1 MSPSASAATDIA
13 IVQAWHD
20 AVNNGEIDRLA
31 ELLDDDVEFGGPRGT
46 GRGASIVRDWARHS
60 GIHLE
65 PNRWFQRDGDV
76 VVEQIAT
83 WQLPDAGELTPPSD
97 VSTLFKVRN
106 DLVKRVVRY
115 DSLQEA
121 LDAAGLDASAE
132 VRPATQALTAPPR
145 EVGGKP
151 YLIAREDLP
160 IVAGAREL
168 EGYLHGD
175 APLSLIL
182 VDAAPGTGPK
192 LHRHP
197 YAEVFLVQEGTA
209 TYVVGDETF
218 EVAAGQIAVVP
229 AGAPHKF
236 VNSGTGPLRQI
247 DIHANDRFVTEWLE
261 E

>member
-1 MSPSASAATDIA
+1 
-13 IVQAWHD
+13 VQAWHE

-31 ELLDDDVEFGGPRGT
+31 ELLDDDVEFGGPRGS
-46 GRGASIVRDWARHS
+46 GRGASYVRDWARHS

-65 PNRWFQRDGDV
+65 PHRWFQRDGDV

-83 WQLPDAGELTPPSD
+83 WQLPDSGELAPPSD
-97 VSTLFKVRN
+97 VSTHFKIRN
-106 DLVKRVVRY
+106 DLVRRVVRY
-115 DSLQEA
+115 DSLRDA
-121 LDAAGLDASAE
+121 LEAAGLDASAE
-132 VRPATQALTAPPR
+132 VRPALPAVTAPPS
-145 EVGGKP
+145 EVSGGP
-151 YLIAREDLP
+151 YVIARKDLP
-160 IVAGAREL
+160 IVDGAHEL

-197 YAEVFLVQEGTA
+197 YAEIFLVLEGTA

-218 EVAAGQIAVVP
+218 EVAPGQIAIVP
-229 AGAPHKF
+229 AGMPHRF
-236 VNSGTGPLRQI
+236 VNSGTGPLRQV